1 MTIANDSTGVSV
13 AGPVVGDAGLGD
25 SLAFTGAG
33 PFTVLLAVLGIL
45 SAAGGAVLR
54 FVSER
59 LASTGA
65 A

>member
-1 MTIANDSTGVSV
+1 MSSW
-13 AGPVVGDAGLGD
+13 GD

-33 PFTVLLAVLGIL
+33 PFTVLLAVLGIV

-59 LASTGA
+59 LASASA